1 MSEDNDHVKTLVE
14 GLNLLVIGA
23 GCWPSNF
30 SRRRRQLNLL
40 GVQNAIAAVEEAI
53 KHERSLAARPQ
64 KDAGHKGGSGQ
75 RTAHHSGLILRP
87 LHQLR

>member
-14 GLNLLVIGA
+14 GLDLLV
-23 GCWPSNF
+23 N
-30 SRRRRQLNLL
+30 RRRVLAVQLLKKKATAEFV

-64 KDAGHKGGSGQ
+64 KIPVTKAVVVSTP
-75 RTAHHSGLILRP
+75 RTTPG
-87 LHQLR
+87 